1 MALKED
7 LAVEVEQIFKEQ
19 WTKRDGTVVPDSDD
33 LKLSNDAVELD
44 AVVLYADIDGST
56 AMVDNKTAMFAAEIY
71 KTFLHCSA
79 KIIRAEGGSI
89 TAYDGDR
96 IMAVF
101 IGNVKN
107 TSAARAALKINYAR
121 KHIINPAI
129 KKQYPDVA
137 FELAHTVGIDK
148 SKLFVARTGV
158 RGANDLVWV
167 GRSANH
173 AAKLC
178 TLASDYP
185 TSITKEVYDS
195 LMEELKTHK
204 GQAIWESWT
213 WNAMSRAIY
222 RSAWTWTV

>member
-7 LAVEVEQIFKEQ
+7 LVAEVEQIFKEQ
-19 WTKRDGTVVPDSDD
+19 WTKRDGNVVPDSDD

-56 AMVDNKTAMFAAEIY
+56 AMVDKKTSMFAAEIY

-101 IGNVKN
+101 IGDVKN
-107 TSAARAALKINYAR
+107 TPAARAALKINYAR

-129 KKQYPDVA
+129 KKQYPDGN
-137 FELAHTVGIDK
+137 FKLAHTVGIGR
-148 SKLFVARTGV
+148 SKLLVARTGV

-178 TLASDYP
+178 ALASDYP
-185 TSITKEVYDS
+185 TSITKEVYDG
-195 LMEELKTHK
+195 LMEELKTYD
-204 GQAIWESWT
+204 GRAIWESWT

-222 RSAWTWTV
+222 RSTWTWTV